1 MLFCRGE
8 LGKQC
13 LLCAEPLSPARCL
26 EMIMAIPIHFPG
38 LPVVLEVNI
47 QTFGK
52 HALFE
57 LLFEYRKTY
66 FDTAKKIPI
75 HPVRAGQI
83 NGMRSATAKIKN
95 PAVLEETA
103 NYRAHPDIFG

>member
-1 MLFCRGE
+1 MLFRRGE

-13 LLCAEPLSPARCL
+13 LLSAEPLCPAACL
-26 EMIMAIPIHFPG
+26 EMIMAMPIHFPG
-38 LPVVLEVNI
+38 LPIVLEVNI

-66 FDTAKKIPI
+66 FNTAKKIPI
-75 HPVRAGQI
+75 HPVRTGQI
-83 NGMRSATAKIKN
+83 DGVRSATAKIKN
-95 PAVLEETA
+95 AAVLKEAA
-103 NYRAHPDIFG
+103 NYRAHADIFG